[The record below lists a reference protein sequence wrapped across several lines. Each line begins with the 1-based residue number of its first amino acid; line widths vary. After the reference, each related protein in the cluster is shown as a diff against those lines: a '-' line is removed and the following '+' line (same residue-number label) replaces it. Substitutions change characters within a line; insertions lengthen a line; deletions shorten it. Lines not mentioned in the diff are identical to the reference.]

1 MKAETIWAESEG
13 QEQILSR
20 EAEQAEHVL
29 DMQGLSKSVD
39 NVTAVANANTPC
51 TDPFPSRIQELL

>member
-1 MKAETIWAESEG
+1 MKAETIWAESKG

-29 DMQGLSKSVD
+29 DMQGLSKSED
-39 NVTAVANANTPC
+39 NITAVANT
-51 TDPFPSRIQELL
+51 L